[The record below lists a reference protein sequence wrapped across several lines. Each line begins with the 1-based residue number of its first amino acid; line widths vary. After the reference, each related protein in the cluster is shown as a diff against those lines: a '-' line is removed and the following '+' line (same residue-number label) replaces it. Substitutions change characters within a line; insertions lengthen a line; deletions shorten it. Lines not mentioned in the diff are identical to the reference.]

1 MHINM
6 QEDIPVFSD
15 PQSVTISGSAKSL
28 PRTSS
33 TDNGARFATSDRNH
47 RMSVV
52 HSYGRRQRHT
62 IRIEVDTTTANPLIS
77 GQNVLQSMS
86 TYLVV
91 DVPNGYDTAAAKAV
105 VDGFLANLSATSGA
119 NITKL
124 VGGES

>member
-1 MHINM
+1 MYT
-6 QEDIPVFSD
+6 D

-28 PRTSS
+28 ARTSS
-33 TDNGARFATSDRNH
+33 TENGGKFATADRNH
-47 RMSVV
+47 RMVV
-52 HSYGRRQRHT
+52 THSYGRRQRHT
-62 IRIEVDTTTANPLIS
+62 IRFEVDTTTASPLIT

-124 VGGES
+124 IGGES